1 MATTFIRKGVF
12 MVKVG
17 YARVSTDLQDPAS
30 QIKQLKD
37 NGVPDDNIFIDINI
51 SGNIEP
57 LKRPAYKNMIDFI
70 SKEKIDELILTE
82 YSRLGR
88 NAKESLFELLRIE
101 KMGILVKSLS
111 ANEKFINDIPAE
123 LQPLATSA
131 MMLGADF
138 ERKHIQERT
147 RWGLEN
153 AKKNG
158 KTLGRPKVIV
168 DWDKIE
174 EMRKKYGASYDMA
187 RKLCGYKP
195 SIFYK
200 QKKERKI
207 I

>member
-1 MATTFIRKGVF
+1 

-17 YARVSTDLQDPAS
+17 YARVSRDNQDPAS

-37 NGVPDDNIFIDINI
+37 NGVPDDNIFIDINV
-51 SGNIEP
+51 SGNKEP
-57 LKRPAYKNMIDFI
+57 LKRPAYKRMIDFI
-70 SKEKIDELILTE
+70 SQGTTTEMILTE

-88 NAKESLFELLRIE
+88 NAKESLYELLRIE
-101 KMGILVKSLS
+101 RMGILVKSLS
-111 ANEKFINDIPAE
+111 ANEAFINDIPVE

-131 MMLGADF
+131 MMLGADL

-153 AKKNG
+153 ARKNG
-158 KTLGRPKVIV
+158 KSLGRPKIII

-174 EMRKKYGASYDMA
+174 SERKKYGISYDMA

-195 SIFYK
+195 SAFYK
-200 QKKERKI
+200 AKKKRVLI
-207 I
+207 

>member
-1 MATTFIRKGVF
+1 MN
-12 MVKVG
+12 KVG
-17 YARVSTDLQDPAS
+17 YARVSRDNQDPAY

-37 NGVPDDNIFIDINI
+37 NGVPDDNIFIDVNI
-51 SGNIEP
+51 SGSIEP

-70 SKEKIDELILTE
+70 NKGNTTELILTE

-158 KTLGRPKVIV
+158 KTLGRPKVVV

-174 EMRKKYGASYDMA
+174 EMRKKYSASYDMA

-200 QKKERKI
+200 QKKERKE
-207 I
+207 

>member
-1 MATTFIRKGVF
+1 

-51 SGNIEP
+51 SGNKEP
-57 LKRPAYKNMIDFI
+57 LKRSAYKNMIDFI
-70 SKEKIDELILTE
+70 SKGTTTELVLTE

-101 KMGILVKSLS
+101 RLGILVKSLS
-111 ANEKFINDIPAE
+111 ANDSFINDLQIE

-131 MMLGADF
+131 MMLGADL
-138 ERKHIQERT
+138 ERKHTSERT
-147 RWGLEN
+147 KWGLEN
-153 AKKNG
+153 AIKNG
-158 KTLGRPKVIV
+158 KKLGRPKVVV
-168 DWDKIE
+168 DWKKIDE
-174 EMRKKYGASYDMA
+174 IREKYGVSYNMA
-187 RKLCGYKP
+187 RRLCGYKAT
-195 SIFYK
+195 IFYK
-200 QKKERKI
+200 VKKEKGI